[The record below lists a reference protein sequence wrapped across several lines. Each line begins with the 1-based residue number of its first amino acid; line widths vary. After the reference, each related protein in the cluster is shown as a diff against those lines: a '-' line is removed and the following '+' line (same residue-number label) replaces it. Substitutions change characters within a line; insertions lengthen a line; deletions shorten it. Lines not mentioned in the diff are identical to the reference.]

1 MTRAM
6 LFKELRETM
15 WIALAGVA
23 VHVYCVLALIGVDLL
38 TLRVVGRGEMPFLR
52 DNFLGTFAMVAVCVA
67 AVLGL
72 RQTVTESSR
81 GTWLFLLQRPVSRRR
96 LLTLK
101 LGMGLAL
108 CLMTSAFP
116 ILVYGWWAAT
126 PGTHPNPF
134 EWSMTLSCWQGCASI
149 TGVYLAAF
157 LSGIR
162 PARWFGT
169 RLAPL
174 VGAGLLLALIQF
186 VPHWWVFGLG
196 ALVLI
201 DVWLAATILV
211 VAQTRDFS

>member
-23 VHVYCVLALIGVDLL
+23 VHVYCVLGLVGFDLL
-38 TLRVVGRGEMPFLR
+38 TLQVLRRGQTPFVS
-52 DNFLGTFAMVAVCVA
+52 DNSLSTFAMVAACVA
-67 AVLGL
+67 VALGL
-72 RQTVTESSR
+72 RQTVTEASR
-81 GTWLFLLQRPVSRRR
+81 GTWLFLLQRPVSRGR

-101 LGMGLAL
+101 LGVGLVL

-134 EWSMTLSCWQGCASI
+134 EWSMTLWSWQGCLSI

-174 VGAGLLLALIQF
+174 VGAGMLLVLIQL
-186 VPHWWVFGLG
+186 VPHWWAFGLG
-196 ALVLI
+196 TLVLI
-201 DVWLAATILV
+201 DTWLAATILA
-211 VAQTRDFS
+211 VAQTRDYS